1 MKRMDG
7 RVAIVTGGGSG
18 IGRACCQALAEEG
31 AAVLVTD
38 IDEPGA
44 QETASL
50 IAQAGGKAIAAKH
63 DVVDESRWSEIMT
76 LCEEE
81 LGKPSVMVNNAGV
94 AIGGAIL
101 EYSLADWQKQMA
113 INMDSVFLG
122 TRTAMQAMKESG
134 GSIINISSVAGL
146 RGASGVS
153 AYCASKG
160 GVRLFT
166 KAAAVECGQL
176 GYPIRV
182 NSVHPGIIDT
192 PIWQK
197 GITRMAETM
206 SADQRAAMSA
216 QVGANAFNVD
226 AIGAQSAPMGRAGR
240 PDEVAAL
247 VLFLASDASSYITGQ
262 EHVVDGGMTAK

>member
-50 IAQAGGKAIAAKH
+50 IAQAGGNAIAAKH

-206 SADQRAAMSA
+206 SADQL
-216 QVGANAFNVD
+216 GANAFNVD